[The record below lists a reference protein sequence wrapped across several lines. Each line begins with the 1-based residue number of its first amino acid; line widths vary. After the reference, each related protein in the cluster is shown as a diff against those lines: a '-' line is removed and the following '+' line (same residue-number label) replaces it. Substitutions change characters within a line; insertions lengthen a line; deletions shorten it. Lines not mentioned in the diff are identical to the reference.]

1 MKRSYPVYTII
12 AILLMVFTFNP
23 VAYASYYNDNGDDY
37 RYDQYDQYYRDYR
50 DDRAKLHD
58 AAGAFLLIATVADL
72 VSNNNHYYNRG
83 PRFHQYRPWSYRN
96 AYYYHHRP
104 VYRYT
109 QHNRWHR

>member
-1 MKRSYPVYTII
+1 MKRSYTVYTII

-37 RYDQYDQYYRDYR
+37 RYDQYYRDYR
-50 DDRAKLHD
+50 YDRAKLHD

-96 AYYYHHRP
+96 AYYYYHHRP
-104 VYRYT
+104 VYRYN